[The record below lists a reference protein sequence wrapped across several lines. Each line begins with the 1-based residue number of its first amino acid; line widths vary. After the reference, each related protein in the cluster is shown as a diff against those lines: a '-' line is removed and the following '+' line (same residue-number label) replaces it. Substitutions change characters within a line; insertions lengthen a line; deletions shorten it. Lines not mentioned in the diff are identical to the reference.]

1 MINFYENKK
10 VKKFV
15 KVVKNPSFDATQIEL
30 RSRLLCVGA
39 SGTGKTNF
47 LVNYLVASPMTF
59 GKVIIVSKLIEE
71 PLYQFLKDELK
82 GSIVFYS
89 LDQLPSLNEYTDSQ
103 KGEEMET
110 LIVFDDL
117 VNDLK
122 KDSKVKDYFIAGR
135 KCGLT
140 MLFLTQSYY
149 KVEKVI
155 RGQLNYLIMLKVS
168 SGKDLKMILSDYS
181 LGITPDELVEI
192 HTEATKEPLS
202 FLKIDIN
209 TPNKDKKFSQGFKDF
224 F

>member
-1 MINFYENKK
+1 
-10 VKKFV
+10 
-15 KVVKNPSFDATQIEL
+15 ATQIEL

-140 MLFLTQSYY
+140 MMFLTQSYY

-181 LGITPDELVEI
+181 LGITSDELVEI
-192 HTEATKEPLS
+192 HAEATNEPLS
-202 FLKIDIN
+202 FLKID
-209 TPNKDKKFSQGFKDF
+209 
-224 F
+224 

>member
-10 VKKFV
+10 VKKYL

-30 RSRLLCVGA
+30 RSRLLCVGGT
-39 SGTGKTNF
+39 GTGKTNF
-47 LVNYLVASPMTF
+47 LVNFIAASPMTF
-59 GKVIIVSKLIEE
+59 GRVIIVSKLIEE
-71 PLYQFLKDELK
+71 ALYQFLKDELK

-89 LDQLPSLNEYTDSQ
+89 LEQLPSLNEYTESQ

-135 KCGLT
+135 KCYLT
-140 MLFLTQSYY
+140 MMFLSQSYF

-168 SGKDLKMILSDYS
+168 SGKDLKIILSDYS

-209 TPNKDKKFSQGFKDF
+209 TPNPDKKFSQGFKDF